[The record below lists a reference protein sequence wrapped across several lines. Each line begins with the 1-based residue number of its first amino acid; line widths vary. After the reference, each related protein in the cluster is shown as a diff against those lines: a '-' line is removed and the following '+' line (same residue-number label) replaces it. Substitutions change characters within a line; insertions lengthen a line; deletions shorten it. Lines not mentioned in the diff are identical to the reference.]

1 MFRAVVNMGQF
12 VPGNSC
18 IHLLDP
24 RIKMICVVVAAVVV
38 FLVSNWQGFLLLTT
52 VVFVAMGL
60 TGIGIWTF
68 LRGLL
73 AIWILLLF
81 TLFFNAWLT
90 PGEVLFQAG
99 FFQVTI
105 EGLLRGSRIFLQL
118 TLLVLV
124 VFMLTLT
131 TSPLNLTAGLE
142 SILSP
147 FRPIGVP
154 AHELAMMMTV
164 ALRFV
169 PTLMSEAER
178 ITKAQ
183 RSRGAGFGA
192 GGMLSRVKGLIPLFV
207 PLFAGAILRAE
218 ELAVAMDARCYR
230 GGVNRTRMKDLVLA
244 ARDYVALLLV
254 VVLLGLVLWDK
265 FWR

>member
-1 MFRAVVNMGQF
+1 MFRAVVNMGQY

-24 RIKMICVVVAAVVV
+24 RIKMVCVVVAAVTV
-38 FLVSNWQGFLLLTT
+38 FLVSNWQGFLLLAA
-52 VVFVAMGL
+52 VVFVAMIL
-60 TGIGIWTF
+60 TGIGIWAF

-73 AIWILLLF
+73 AIWILLLI
-81 TLFFNAWLT
+81 TLLLNAWLT

-99 FFQVTI
+99 FFQMTK
-105 EGLLRGSRIFLQL
+105 EGLLRGSQLFFQL

-124 VFMLTLT
+124 VFILTLT
-131 TSPLNLTAGLE
+131 TAPLNLTAGLE

-147 FRPIGVP
+147 FKRIGVP

-169 PTLMSEAER
+169 PTLIGEAER
-178 ITKAQ
+178 IAKAQ
-183 RSRGAGFGA
+183 RSRGAGFGT
-192 GGMLSRVKGLIPLFV
+192 GGIFSQVKGLIPLFV

-230 GGVNRTRMKDLVLA
+230 GGVKRTRMNEFALV
-244 ARDYVALLLV
+244 ARDYIALLLV
-254 VVLLGLVLWDK
+254 VALLGLVLWDR
-265 FWR
+265 FW